1 MDIRKSVMGVLLAGA
16 LVGVAGCGASEES
29 GSAAPEPETTTSS
42 PAASSPAASSPA
54 AAPAETTESAE
65 TPAEAAEEVVITITD
80 FEFEVSGPVAPGAEV
95 TVINNDSVGHT
106 VTSDEEGLFDSV
118 FGPNETVTFTAPE
131 DAGEYSFF
139 CTPHP
144 GMISTL
150 VVEE

>member
-1 MDIRKSVMGVLLAGA
+1 MKINHPVAGILLAVA
-16 LVGVAGCGASEES
+16 LVGIAGCGASDDA
-29 GSAAPEPETTTSS
+29 GTPAVEPQATT
-42 PAASSPAASSPA
+42 SSPAASSPA
-54 AAPAETTESAE
+54 AAPAETTESGE

-80 FEFEVSGPVAPGAEV
+80 FEYDVSGPVAPGAEV

-131 DAGEYSFF
+131 EAGEYSFF

>member
-1 MDIRKSVMGVLLAGA
+1 MKINHPVAGILLAVA
-16 LVGVAGCGASEES
+16 LVGIAGCGASDNS
-29 GSAAPEPETTTSS
+29 GTPAVEPETATSS
-42 PAASSPAASSPA
+42 TAASSPA

-65 TPAEAAEEVVITITD
+65 SPAEAAEDVVITITN
-80 FEFEVSGPVAPGAEV
+80 FEYEISGPVAPGAEV

-106 VTSDEEGLFDSV
+106 VTSDEEGVFDSV

-131 DAGEYSFF
+131 DAGEYSFH

>member
-1 MDIRKSVMGVLLAGA
+1 MKINHPVAGILLAVA
-16 LVGVAGCGASEES
+16 LVGIAGCGASDDT
-29 GSAAPEPETTTSS
+29 GTPAVEPQATT
-42 PAASSPAASSPA
+42 SSPAASSPA

-80 FEFEVSGPVAPGAEV
+80 FEYEVSGPVAPGAEV

-131 DAGEYSFF
+131 EAGEYSFF

>member
-1 MDIRKSVMGVLLAGA
+1 MKINHPIAGILLAVA
-16 LVGVAGCGASEES
+16 LVGIAGCGASDDT
-29 GSAAPEPETTTSS
+29 GTPAAEPETTT
-42 PAASSPAASSPA
+42 SPAASSPA

-95 TVINNDSVGHT
+95 TVINNDAVGHT

-118 FGPNETVTFTAPE
+118 FGPNETVTFTAPDE
-131 DAGEYSFF
+131 AGEYSFH

-144 GMISTL
+144 AMISTL
-150 VVEE
+150 VVEG

>member
-1 MDIRKSVMGVLLAGA
+1 MKINHPVAGILLAVA
-16 LVGVAGCGASEES
+16 LVGVAGCGASDTT
-29 GSAAPEPETTTSS
+29 GTPAAEPETATSAPATSS
-42 PAASSPAASSPA
+42 PAT
-54 AAPAETTESAE
+54 APAETTESAE

-80 FEFEVSGPVAPGAEV
+80 FEYEVSGPVAPGAEV

-131 DAGEYSFF
+131 DAGEYSFH

-150 VVEE
+150 VVEG